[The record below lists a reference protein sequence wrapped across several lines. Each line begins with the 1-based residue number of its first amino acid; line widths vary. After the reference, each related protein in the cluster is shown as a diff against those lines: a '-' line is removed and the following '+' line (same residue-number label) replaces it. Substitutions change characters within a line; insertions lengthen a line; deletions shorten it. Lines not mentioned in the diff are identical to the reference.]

1 MKKIYYWGP
10 FIDNKIATVK
20 AIYNSVHGI
29 NQFSDKYEA
38 RIVNSLGEWN
48 FKINENNRKYF
59 INTNVDIFKILPKYG
74 FLKSRIS
81 YFIIFLFSFFS
92 IKKILEKYRPDYFI
106 VHLILPLPL
115 VLFKFFNFKTKL
127 IIRISG
133 KPKLNFLRKF
143 LWKNTSDTVYMIFC
157 PTEETKKTLIE
168 QKIFKPE
175 KIFVLRDPVFSIN
188 EFINSKKDQI
198 LDKKFE
204 KNNII
209 LVGRLTKQK
218 NFDLMIEAYK
228 QNKNLSKKFKV
239 FIFGEGEL
247 RDKLKKKIVNYNLEN
262 RIIFLGHKDNIYKY
276 MANSKLF
283 ILTSLWEDPGFVLVE
298 AALNNVTILSS
309 NCPSGPEEIIDKNEY
324 GGYLFT
330 NNNPE
335 SLNKKFNL
343 FIEDNEK
350 NIFKKKKY
358 VKKNIKKFSIFNHS
372 LTLQRYLDNKY

>member
-20 AIYNSVHGI
+20 AIYNSVDGI

-38 RIVNSLGEWN
+38 RIVDSLGEWN
-48 FKINENNRKYF
+48 FKINENNKKYF
-59 INTNVDIFKILPKYG
+59 ISTNKDIFKILPKYG

-92 IKKILEKYRPDYFI
+92 IKKVLKKNRPEYFLA
-106 VHLILPLPL
+106 HLILPLPL
-115 VLFKFFNFKTKL
+115 ILFKFFNFETKL

-133 KPKLNFLRKF
+133 KPKLNFFRKF
-143 LWKNTSDTVYMIFC
+143 LWKNTSDIVYKVFC
-157 PTEETKKTLIE
+157 PTEDTKKTLIE

-175 KIFVLRDPVFSIN
+175 KIFVLHDPVFSIN
-188 EFINSKKDQI
+188 EFINLKSDQI

-209 LVGRLTKQK
+209 LAGRLTNQK

-239 FIFGEGEL
+239 FIFGDGEL
-247 RDKLKKKIVNYNLEN
+247 KDRLKKKIKDYNLED
-262 RIIFLGHKDNIYKY
+262 RIIFLGHKNNIYKY

-330 NNNPE
+330 SNDPE
-335 SLNKKFNL
+335 SLNKKINF

-372 LTLQRYLDNKY
+372 LTLQRYLD

>member
-20 AIYNSVHGI
+20 AIYNSVDGI

-38 RIVNSLGEWN
+38 RIVDSLGEWN
-48 FKINENNRKYF
+48 FKINENNKKYF
-59 INTNVDIFKILPKYG
+59 ISTNKDIFKILPKYG

-81 YFIIFLFSFFS
+81 YLIIFLFSFFS
-92 IKKILEKYRPDYFI
+92 IKKVLKKYRPEYFLA
-106 VHLILPLPL
+106 HLILPLPL
-115 VLFKFFNFKTKL
+115 ILFKFYNFETKL

-133 KPKLNFLRKF
+133 KPKLNFFRKF
-143 LWKNTSDTVYMIFC
+143 LWKNTSDIVYKVFC
-157 PTEETKKTLIE
+157 PTEDTKKTLIE

-175 KIFVLRDPVFSIN
+175 KIFVLHDPVFSIN
-188 EFINSKKDQI
+188 EFINLKRDQI

-209 LVGRLTKQK
+209 LAGRLTNQK

-239 FIFGEGEL
+239 FIFGDGEL
-247 RDKLKKKIVNYNLEN
+247 KHRLKKKIKDYNLED
-262 RIIFLGHKDNIYKY
+262 RIIFLGHKNNIYKY

-298 AALNNVTILSS
+298 AALNNLTILSS

-330 NNNPE
+330 SNDPE
-335 SLNKKFNL
+335 SLNKKINF

-372 LTLQRYLDNKY
+372 LTLQRYLD